1 MFNHPLKTSL
11 LLAGSYIVLCS
22 LYIWVSGIVAARMAH
37 SLPGLQH
44 IELYKGLAFV
54 LISGILIFSTSF
66 ILLGR
71 IRLQHNELM
80 MQRKLLTE
88 SQSRILAGTFASGIA
103 HDINNVLG
111 AIDYGLSEIE
121 STVPENKR
129 EHFLRI
135 HKSYVMIQQMT
146 QRLQKIGNSQTQI
159 EMKIINVNDFIPQ
172 SIEFA
177 KRHRKLKP
185 CTIRLKQNGDA
196 VLKINTFLF
205 EQMLIN
211 LMINA
216 ADATSSQGII
226 ELNVDN
232 PDGQVLI
239 EVHDNGPGVS
249 EDQLERVFQPFHTT
263 KTDGSGLGLTMVKQ
277 CAELH
282 NGTISIGK
290 SPLGG
295 AVFKLVFPSFDHYDV

>member
-11 LLAGSYIVLCS
+11 LLAGSYIALCS
-22 LYIWVSGIVAARMAH
+22 LYIWFSGIIAARMAH

-71 IRLQHNELM
+71 IRTQHNELI
-80 MQRKLLTE
+80 MQRKLLME
-88 SQSRILAGTFASGIA
+88 SHSRILAGTFASGIA

-121 STVPENKR
+121 STIPDNKR
-129 EHFLRI
+129 EYFLRI

-159 EMKIINVNDFIPQ
+159 EMKNTNINDFITQ
-172 SIEFA
+172 TVEFA

-185 CTIRLKQNGDA
+185 CAIRLKQNGDA

-216 ADATSSQGII
+216 ADATSSQGIV

-232 PDGQVLI
+232 LDGQVSI
-239 EVHDNGPGVS
+239 EVHDNGPGIS
-249 EDQLERVFQPFHTT
+249 EDQFERVFQPFHTT
-263 KTDGSGLGLTMVKQ
+263 KTDGSGLGLAMVKQ

-295 AVFKLVFPSFDHYDV
+295 ALFKLVFPSC